1 MFSTRESEDITTLS
15 AWTTIREALRGS
27 HGDFTTGPIGRSVLL
42 LAIPMVLELILES
55 VFAVADVFFVS
66 RLGADAIATVGLT
79 ESMLTIMYAVIT
91 GLCMGVTAVVARRIG
106 EHDADGAARAAV
118 QAVALG
124 FAIAIPV
131 GLAGVWLAPSM
142 LAAMGA
148 APGVLVHASYARVMF
163 GFNIVILMLFL
174 LNAVFRGAGD
184 ATVAMRVLWVAN
196 AINICLDP
204 CLIFGVGPF
213 PRLGVTGAAVAT
225 TTGRGI
231 GVLLQSIV
239 LWRGT
244 NRIVIRRRH
253 IRIEPAIMWNMVR
266 LSGSAVVQ
274 SLIATTSWVV
284 LVRTIASF
292 GSNAVAGYT
301 ITIRIVIFALLPAW
315 GLANAAAT
323 LVGQNLGA
331 GRPDRAESSVWLT
344 CRYCFG
350 LFAVV
355 TLLFL
360 LAADPLVGAFTDER
374 AVRAIATP
382 GLRIATAG
390 FVGYAVG
397 LVVSSSFNGA
407 GDMWSPMMVNV
418 LSFWVCGVTLAY
430 VLAQRLS
437 FGASGVFVAMTTAF
451 VMMAVSATLLFRRG
465 TWKTRRV

>member
-27 HGDFTTGPIGRSVLL
+27 HGDYTTGPVGRSVLL

-131 GLAGVWLAPSM
+131 GLAGVWLAPRM

-148 APGVLVHASYARVMF
+148 APGVLAHASYTRVMF

-174 LNAVFRGAGD
+174 LNAIFRGAGD
-184 ATVAMRVLWVAN
+184 ATVAMRVLWAAN

-204 CLIFGVGPF
+204 CLIFGIGPF
-213 PRLGVTGAAVAT
+213 PKLGVTGAAVAT

-253 IRIEPAIMWNMVR
+253 IRIEPAIMWNMIR

-331 GRPDRAESSVWLT
+331 GRPDRAESSVWQT
-344 CRYCFG
+344 CRYCFA
-350 LFAVV
+350 LFAAMTV
-355 TLLFL
+355 LFL

-374 AVRAIATP
+374 AVRSIATP

-407 GDMWSPMMVNV
+407 GDMWSPMMINF
-418 LSFWVCGVTLAY
+418 LSFWICGVTLAY
-430 VLAQRLS
+430 VLAQRLT

-465 TWKTRRV
+465 TWKTKRV